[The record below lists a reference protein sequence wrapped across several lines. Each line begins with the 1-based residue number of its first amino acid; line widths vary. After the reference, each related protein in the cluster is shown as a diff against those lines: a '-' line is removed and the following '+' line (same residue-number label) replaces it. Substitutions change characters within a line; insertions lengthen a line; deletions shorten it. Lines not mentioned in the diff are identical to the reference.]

1 MIVSRWNRSQARIA
15 WACALRNCA
24 QVGPARRGVGSIPAA
39 FRIFQTV
46 EAPIWWPRLASSPWI
61 RLDFIRRGRA
71 AGLTLTQIREVLH
84 IRDAGQTPCKHVREL
99 LADRLAG
106 LDAQI
111 VGLQDLRASVSQL
124 YNVVATAD
132 PDTSDTGQVCRYL

>member
-1 MIVSRWNRSQARIA
+1 MLIGELAAASGTTAKTVRFYEAIA
-15 WACALRNCA
+15 LLP
-24 QVGPARRGVGSIPAA
+24 PAVR
-39 FRIFQTV
+39 T
-46 EAPIWWPRLASSPWI
+46 ASGYRDFATETI
-61 RLDFIRRGRA
+61 ARLDFIRRGRA

-84 IRDAGQTPCKHVREL
+84 IRDAGQTPCKHVQDL

-111 VGLQDLRASVSQL
+111 VGLQDHRASVSQL
-124 YNVVATAD
+124 YNVVAAAD